1 MNPFYKYRG
10 VNHHSL
16 LAARKFLREH
26 HYDTSSDNT
35 RASLYVHVSV
45 IDAFLSLKSHVYFK
59 KFNLSVSKD
68 TSFLFL
74 CNENSSYE

>member
-59 KFNLSVSKD
+59 KFNLCVERYE
-68 TSFLFL
+68 FLMFM
-74 CNENSSYE
+74 